1 MLDLI
6 ETAEGVSFRV
16 KVAPRASREA
26 ILGVHDGALKISLTA
41 PPVEGEA
48 NLALCAFLAKKL
60 GVAKRA
66 VEIVQGQTGRL
77 KTLRVAG
84 VDAARVRALAAG

>member
-1 MLDLI
+1 VLALT
-6 ETAEGVSFRV
+6 ESAEGVSFRV
-16 KVAPRASREA
+16 KVAPRASRDA
-26 ILGVHDGALKISLTA
+26 IAGVHDGALKVSLTA

-48 NLALCAFLAKKL
+48 NQALCAFLAKQL

-66 VEIVQGQTGRL
+66 VEITQGHTARL

-84 VDAARVRALAAG
+84 VDAARVRALAK